1 MGKKNRILRYFKK
14 FGKKYANHP
23 YVKANMEK
31 TIEDVKPASEEKV
44 EVPIKEELKE
54 VKPLVKKSATKKTT
68 TKKKSTT
75 KTSRTKR
82 TKPKAE

>member
-1 MGKKNRILRYFKK
+1 MGRKNRILRYFKK

-31 TIEDVKPASEEKV
+31 TIEDVEPASEEKV
-44 EVPIKEELKE
+44 EVPIKEELE
-54 VKPLVKKSATKKTT
+54 EIKPIVEKSVTKKTT
-68 TKKKSTT
+68 TRKKPTT

-82 TKPKAE
+82 TKPKAQ

>member
-1 MGKKNRILRYFKK
+1 MGRKNRILRYFKK

-31 TIEDVKPASEEKV
+31 IIEDVEPASEEKV

-68 TKKKSTT
+68 TRKKPAT